1 MDKNIKILVCD
12 DEADFRKL
20 MNYWFSSKGYSIK
33 EASSGDEAI
42 NIIKKEEVDIVFMD
56 LKMPNMDGIDTIK
69 NIRKFNK
76 EIPIIV
82 ISAHVDDPKAS
93 KAISLGVSGI
103 FYKGADFE
111 EGLALLESVLRTH
124 KKLKDK

>member
-1 MDKNIKILVCD
+1 MDNKNIKILVCD
-12 DEADFRKL
+12 DETDFRRL
-20 MNYWFSSKGYSIK
+20 MKYWFSSKGYIIE
-33 EASSGDEAI
+33 EASSGEEAI
-42 NIIKKEEVDIVFMD
+42 EIIKKGEVDIVFMD
-56 LKMPNMDGIDTIK
+56 LKMPNMDGIETIK

-76 EIPIIV
+76 EIPMIV

-111 EGLALLESVLRTH
+111 EGLALLESALRTH
-124 KKLKDK
+124 KKLKK

>member
-1 MDKNIKILVCD
+1 
-12 DEADFRKL
+12 

>member
-1 MDKNIKILVCD
+1 MDNKNIKILVCD
-12 DEADFRKL
+12 DETDFRRL
-20 MNYWFSSKGYSIK
+20 MKYWFSSKGYIIE
-33 EASSGDEAI
+33 EASSGEEAI
-42 NIIKKEEVDIVFMD
+42 EIIKKGDIDIVFMD
-56 LKMPNMDGIDTIK
+56 LKMPNMDGIETIK

-76 EIPIIV
+76 EIPMIV

-111 EGLALLESVLRTH
+111 EGLALLESALRTH
-124 KKLKDK
+124 KKLKK

>member
-20 MNYWFSSKGYSIK
+20 MNYWLSSKGYSVI

-42 NIIKKEEVDIVFMD
+42 NILKKEELDIVFMD
-56 LKMPNMDGIDTIK
+56 LKMPNMDGIETIK

-93 KAISLGVSGI
+93 KALSLGVSGI

-111 EGLALLESVLRTH
+111 EGLVLLESVLRRH